1 MNEPEPGTPISTVPS
16 NTQIQLRGFNEC
28 KETQDFIAALNDVLL
43 VCGEMMDLG
52 RLAGV
57 TVGFE
62 FDDAVQSVDLGFES
76 THARSYTNDG
86 DFVCVGK
93 AMNVIRDGV
102 VMSHVVYNANLITP
116 VSDPEHADFLQA
128 AHIIA
133 HELGHVAE
141 LKWRD
146 EALPG
151 VMLKY
156 NSPDMVNALLLQVAL
171 VIWEEYAACRL
182 TASWGDPKQQADGYA
197 DSFDMAATNA
207 LPRAHTA
214 IRRYRNHGDVTKLL
228 DEAGKDLAPPVK
240 ALGYLLGH
248 LDGSEMEVDISEICP
263 KHVQTIYRELV
274 PRFHEELREIWN
286 TRESWTGIEIFDGL
300 KCLTSDVFRAAGMNI
315 RKQGEGHYV
324 DVPFTPQTM
333 PLI

>member
-1 MNEPEPGTPISTVPS
+1 MNEPGPSPPINTIPS
-16 NTQIQLRGFNEC
+16 STQIQLRGFNEC
-28 KETQDFIAALNDVLL
+28 KETQDFIAALKDVLL
-43 VCGEMMDLG
+43 DCGEMMDLG

-57 TVGFE
+57 TVGFD
-62 FDDAVQSVDLGFES
+62 FDDAVQSVELGFES
-76 THARSYTNDG
+76 AHAKSYTNDG

-102 VMSHVVYNANLITP
+102 VMSHVVYNANLIGP
-116 VSDPEHADFLQA
+116 ISDPDHAGFMQA

-133 HELGHVAE
+133 HELGHVTE

-156 NSPDMVNALLLQVAL
+156 NSPDWVNALLLQVAV

-182 TASWGDPKQQADGYA
+182 TAPWGDSKQQKDGYA
-197 DSFDMAATNA
+197 ASFDMAATNA
-207 LPRAHTA
+207 LPRVHTA
-214 IRRYRNHGDVTKLL
+214 IRRYRHHGDVDKLL
-228 DEAGKDLAPPVK
+228 DEAGKDLAPAIK

-248 LDGSEMEVDISEICP
+248 LDGSEVEVDIAEICP
-263 KHVQTIYRELV
+263 KHVQTIYQEFV

-286 TRESWTGIEIFDGL
+286 TRESWVGMEIFDGL
-300 KCLTSDVFRAAGMNI
+300 KRLTSDMFRAAGMDI

-333 PLI
+333 PF